1 MVTSSDSS
9 STNKSDCSLRDPSYR
24 TLSIGIDDNFPPV
37 EEWTFISSLGRGGPR
52 YLNNLV
58 NEVDVGLDEGNS
70 SIVQN
75 QTNHD
80 ENRENTTTMIAGRG
94 ASPPQARGG
103 RPSPPPAG
111 AGSHARRLAG
121 GGRPCPPLAGSSGLV
136 RPPAGGGQP
145 RPPFAADKHPLP
157 LLFEAD
163 PILEISS
170 SIGLV
175 DSDTN
180 SSTVPLPFNIQ
191 TEYSP
196 SGHLIEL
203 DLPKEAGVY
212 NSKSFIKMLK
222 KYELP
227 PGYLY
232 RVPNP
237 RERIP
242 GSDPREVVVY
252 QDSMTA
258 GLRFPLHP
266 LFVSFFN
273 EFHVTPGQLTPNS
286 WRISTYFLYL
296 CLTNNIEPCLRLFRS
311 VFDMY
316 PVLGSNCYAYIQL
329 KVKLLL
335 PHFPSSNSGWR
346 RRFFF
351 VRPEVGQFPFKTCWR
366 TPFCKHFNEPL
377 DLDHELKTRLDKIL
391 SLKPPESQM
400 SEVLSNENLR
410 RVHIGSP
417 EDMDD
422 FDFGGVMDVAGFAT
436 DAEDPSLSP
445 LNKKKRRADKGKAIA
460 ETTTTP
466 RSVPRT
472 TRGNNAHAFKEFGF
486 PPVDSTTEAE
496 IMLGCVNEKLIE
508 SLKNKE
514 ATAMHRIMYTNH
526 RRMLV
531 MEEKVLRD
539 LEKFEKRAAD
549 RDHDKKKAVA
559 EVQSLLDK
567 AIAESK
573 KKDNE
578 NAYLQKEVD
587 QLRKKLETADD
598 EAIAGYK
605 MSAEYKSNLHM
616 YGAESLKAAIK
627 MTKEWLVDDHSEI
640 DPDDFDRYL
649 RKRRAADLAAKKV
662 KVTNHGG
669 VGSQPAGSL
678 DN

>member
-1 MVTSSDSS
+1 MAYVSGIAAINNLRLTSGSLLRQYNFLATPKSNKLKVKSCAIEEVKRMTREHSDVLEEMNDNLLACNITTGFLHEYPYHYKPTNKIKNSSEHSTSSSHS
-9 STNKSDCSLRDPSYR
+9 ANGVLVVH
-24 TLSIGIDDNFPPV
+24 IH
-37 EEWTFISSLGRGGPR
+37 LGFNGG
-52 YLNNLV
+52 
-58 NEVDVGLDEGNS
+58 G
-70 SIVQN
+70 
-75 QTNHD
+75 
-80 ENRENTTTMIAGRG
+80 
-94 ASPPQARGG
+94 QAR
-103 RPSPPPAG
+103 RP
-111 AGSHARRLAG
+111 AG
-121 GGRPCPPLAGSSGLV
+121 GGRPCPPLAT
-136 RPPAGGGQP
+136 
-145 RPPFAADKHPLP
+145 ADEHPLP
-157 LLFEAD
+157 LLSEAD

-180 SSTVPLPFNIQ
+180 SSTVPRPFNIQ
-191 TEYSP
+191 TEHSP

-222 KYELP
+222 KYKLP

-237 RERIP
+237 SERIP

-252 QDSMTA
+252 RDSMTA

-286 WRISTYFLYL
+286 WRISIYFLYL

-329 KVKLLL
+329 KVKLLS

-472 TRGNNAHAFKEFGF
+472 TWSNNAHAFKEFGF

-514 ATAMHRIMYTNH
+514 AAAMRRIMYTNH

-567 AIAESK
+567 AITESK
-573 KKDNE
+573 KKDND

-605 MSAEYKSNLHM
+605 MSVEYKSNLHM

-640 DPDDFDRYL
+640 DPDEFDRYL
-649 RKRRAADLAAKKV
+649 RKRRAADLAAQKV

>member
-1 MVTSSDSS
+1 MYV
-9 STNKSDCSLRDPSYR
+9 
-24 TLSIGIDDNFPPV
+24 
-37 EEWTFISSLGRGGPR
+37 
-52 YLNNLV
+52 
-58 NEVDVGLDEGNS
+58 
-70 SIVQN
+70 
-75 QTNHD
+75 
-80 ENRENTTTMIAGRG
+80 
-94 ASPPQARGG
+94 
-103 RPSPPPAG
+103 
-111 AGSHARRLAG
+111 
-121 GGRPCPPLAGSSGLV
+121 
-136 RPPAGGGQP
+136 
-145 RPPFAADKHPLP
+145 
-157 LLFEAD
+157 
-163 PILEISS
+163 
-170 SIGLV
+170 
-175 DSDTN
+175 
-180 SSTVPLPFNIQ
+180 
-191 TEYSP
+191 
-196 SGHLIEL
+196 
-203 DLPKEAGVY
+203 
-212 NSKSFIKMLK
+212 
-222 KYELP
+222 LP
-227 PGYLY
+227 PDYLY

-237 RERIP
+237 SERIP

-252 QDSMTA
+252 RDSMTA
-258 GLRFPLHP
+258 GLRFSLHP

-273 EFHVTPGQLTPNS
+273 EFHVTPSQLTPNS
-286 WRISTYFLYL
+286 WRMSTYFLYL

-311 VFDMY
+311 VFYMY
-316 PVLGSNCYAYIQL
+316 HVLGSNCYAYIQL

-351 VRPEVGQFPFKTCWR
+351 IRPEVGQFSFKTCWR
-366 TPFCKHFNEPL
+366 TPFCKYFNEPL

-436 DAEDPSLSP
+436 NAEDPFLSP
-445 LNKKKRRADKGKAIA
+445 LNKKKRRADKGKAIV

-472 TRGNNAHAFKEFGF
+472 TRGNSAHAFKEFGF

-496 IMLGCVNEKLIE
+496 IMLGYVNEKLIE
-508 SLKNKE
+508 SLKNK
-514 ATAMHRIMYTNH
+514 AAIRRSMYTNH

-549 RDHDKKKAVA
+549 RDHDKKKVVA
-559 EVQSLLDK
+559 KVQSLLDK
-567 AIAESK
+567 AIAEYK

-578 NAYLQKEVD
+578 NAYFQKEVD

-598 EAIAGYK
+598 EAIAEYK
-605 MSAEYKSNLHM
+605 MSVEYKSNLHM

-640 DPDDFDRYL
+640 DPDEFDRYM
-649 RKRRAADLAAKKV
+649 RKRRAADLAAQKV

>member
-1 MVTSSDSS
+1 
-9 STNKSDCSLRDPSYR
+9 
-24 TLSIGIDDNFPPV
+24 
-37 EEWTFISSLGRGGPR
+37 
-52 YLNNLV
+52 
-58 NEVDVGLDEGNS
+58 
-70 SIVQN
+70 
-75 QTNHD
+75 
-80 ENRENTTTMIAGRG
+80 
-94 ASPPQARGG
+94 
-103 RPSPPPAG
+103 
-111 AGSHARRLAG
+111 
-121 GGRPCPPLAGSSGLV
+121 
-136 RPPAGGGQP
+136 
-145 RPPFAADKHPLP
+145 
-157 LLFEAD
+157 
-163 PILEISS
+163 
-170 SIGLV
+170 
-175 DSDTN
+175 
-180 SSTVPLPFNIQ
+180 
-191 TEYSP
+191 
-196 SGHLIEL
+196 
-203 DLPKEAGVY
+203 
-212 NSKSFIKMLK
+212 MLK

-237 RERIP
+237 SERIP

-252 QDSMTA
+252 GDSMTA

-273 EFHVTPGQLTPNS
+273 EFHVTPGQLTSNS

-311 VFDMY
+311 VFYMY
-316 PVLGSNCYAYIQL
+316 HVLGNNCYAYIQL
-329 KVKLLL
+329 K
-335 PHFPSSNSGWR
+335 
-346 RRFFF
+346 
-351 VRPEVGQFPFKTCWR
+351 
-366 TPFCKHFNEPL
+366 
-377 DLDHELKTRLDKIL
+377 LKTRLDKIL

-436 DAEDPSLSP
+436 DAEDPSLSS
-445 LNKKKRRADKGKAIA
+445 LNKKKRRADKGKVIA

-466 RSVPRT
+466 RFVPRT
-472 TRGNNAHAFKEFGF
+472 TRGNSAHAFKEFGF
-486 PPVDSTTEAE
+486 PPIDSTIEAE

-514 ATAMHRIMYTNH
+514 AAAMRRIMYTNH

-539 LEKFEKRAAD
+539 LEKFEKCAAN

-559 EVQSLLDK
+559 EVESLLDK
-567 AIAESK
+567 AIVESK

-578 NAYLQKEVD
+578 NVYLQKEVD

-598 EAIAGYK
+598 EAIARYK
-605 MSAEYKSNLHM
+605 MSVEYKSNLHM
-616 YGAESLKAAIK
+616 YGVESLKAAIK
-627 MTKEWLVDDHSEI
+627 MTKEWLVDNHSEI
-640 DPDDFDRYL
+640 DLDEFDRYL
-649 RKRRAADLAAKKV
+649 RKRRAADLAPQKV

-669 VGSQPAGSL
+669 VGSQPVGSL

>member
-1 MVTSSDSS
+1 MFLFSSEYGVDS
-9 STNKSDCSLRDPSYR
+9 
-24 TLSIGIDDNFPPV
+24 
-37 EEWTFISSLGRGGPR
+37 GGD
-52 YLNNLV
+52 LQNV
-58 NEVDVGLDEGNS
+58 VGLS
-70 SIVQN
+70 SPFPL
-75 QTNHD
+75 
-80 ENRENTTTMIAGRG
+80 RKNTTTILAGRG

-103 RPSPPPAG
+103 RPSPPPA
-111 AGSHARRLAG
+111 ARPQ
-121 GGRPCPPLAGSSGLV
+121 RPCPSPTKDGRLDPPLA
-136 RPPAGGGQP
+136 
-145 RPPFAADKHPLP
+145 ADEHPIS
-157 LLFEAD
+157 LLSEAD

-170 SIGLV
+170 SIGFV

-180 SSTVPLPFNIQ
+180 SSTVSRSFNIQ
-191 TEYSP
+191 TEHSL

-203 DLPKEAGVY
+203 DLPKEAGIY

-227 PGYLY
+227 LGYLY

-237 RERIP
+237 SERIP
-242 GSDPREVVVY
+242 GSDHREVVVY
-252 QDSMTA
+252 RDSMTA

-273 EFHVTPGQLTPNS
+273 EFHVIPGKLTPNS

-296 CLTNNIEPCLRLFRS
+296 CLTNNIESCLRLFRS

-335 PHFPSSNSGWR
+335 PHFPSSIRGWR

-351 VRPEVGQFPFKTCWR
+351 VRLEVGQFPFKTCWR
-366 TPFCKHFNEPL
+366 TAFCKHFNEPL
-377 DLDHELKTRLDKIL
+377 DLNHELKTRLDKIL

-400 SEVLSNENLR
+400 SKVLSNENLR
-410 RVHIGSP
+410 RVHIGSL

-445 LNKKKRRADKGKAIA
+445 LNKKKRRADKGKSIA
-460 ETTTTP
+460 ETTTP

-472 TRGNNAHAFKEFGF
+472 TRGNSALAFKEFGF
-486 PPVDSTTEAE
+486 SLVDSTIEAE
-496 IMLGCVNEKLIE
+496 IKLGCVNEKLIE
-508 SLKNKE
+508 SLQNKE
-514 ATAMHRIMYTNH
+514 AAAMRRIMYTNH

-539 LEKFEKRAAD
+539 LEKFEKCAAN

-567 AIAESK
+567 AKAESK

-578 NAYLQKEVD
+578 NAYIKKEVD

-598 EAIAGYK
+598 EAIARYK

-616 YGAESLKAAIK
+616 CGAESLKVAIK
-627 MTKEWLVDDHSEI
+627 MTKEWLVDDHSKI
-640 DPDDFDRYL
+640 DPDEFDRYL
-649 RKRRAADLAAKKV
+649 RKRRAADLAAQKV
-662 KVTNHGG
+662 KATNLEG
-669 VGSQPAGSL
+669 L
-678 DN
+678 DLNPLVPLIIK

>member
-1 MVTSSDSS
+1 
-9 STNKSDCSLRDPSYR
+9 
-24 TLSIGIDDNFPPV
+24 
-37 EEWTFISSLGRGGPR
+37 
-52 YLNNLV
+52 
-58 NEVDVGLDEGNS
+58 
-70 SIVQN
+70 
-75 QTNHD
+75 
-80 ENRENTTTMIAGRG
+80 
-94 ASPPQARGG
+94 
-103 RPSPPPAG
+103 
-111 AGSHARRLAG
+111 
-121 GGRPCPPLAGSSGLV
+121 
-136 RPPAGGGQP
+136 
-145 RPPFAADKHPLP
+145 
-157 LLFEAD
+157 
-163 PILEISS
+163 
-170 SIGLV
+170 
-175 DSDTN
+175 
-180 SSTVPLPFNIQ
+180 
-191 TEYSP
+191 
-196 SGHLIEL
+196 
-203 DLPKEAGVY
+203 
-212 NSKSFIKMLK
+212 MLK

-237 RERIP
+237 SERIP
-242 GSDPREVVVY
+242 GSEPREVVVY
-252 QDSMTA
+252 RDSMTA

-273 EFHVTPGQLTPNS
+273 KFHVTLGQLTPNS

-311 VFDMY
+311 VFYMY

-329 KVKLLL
+329 KVNMLL

-351 VRPEVGQFPFKTCWR
+351 VRPEVGQFPFKTYWR

-391 SLKPPESQM
+391 RLKPPESQM

-514 ATAMHRIMYTNH
+514 AAAMRRIMYTNH

-559 EVQSLLDK
+559 EVQSWLDK

-587 QLRKKLETADD
+587 QFRKKLETADD

-627 MTKEWLVDDHSEI
+627 MTKEWLVDDHSEV
-640 DPDDFDRYL
+640 DPDEFDRYL
-649 RKRRAADLAAKKV
+649 RKRRAADLVAQKV

-669 VGSQPAGSL
+669 VGSQPTGSF